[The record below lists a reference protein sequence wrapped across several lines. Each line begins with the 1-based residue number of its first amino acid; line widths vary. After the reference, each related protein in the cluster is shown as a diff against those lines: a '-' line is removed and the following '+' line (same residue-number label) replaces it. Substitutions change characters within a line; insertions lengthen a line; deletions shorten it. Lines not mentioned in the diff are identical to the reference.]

1 MQGIK
6 QMADDIRSWLHREGF
21 EKYIDAFLENEVDM
35 AALPFLT
42 DNDLSE
48 LGVSL
53 GSRRKMMSSIAQ
65 YVAAQNRD
73 EGRSFD
79 LQLIHRQVTI
89 LYAQIDETKLPVS
102 EGAGTQFHQL
112 LDSCFECIEKVG
124 AEFGG
129 TIDSRIGSA
138 VMIVFGAPLAHTDDP
153 ERALRAALEI
163 HRMSAA
169 FKTAFTVKIGVASGQ
184 VVAGHENG
192 SVSKKYTVT
201 GDSVNLAVRLTDLAM
216 SRQTL
221 VSAAVKNAL
230 GNRFHGELLGEK
242 VLDGLNTS
250 ISVWRLGRVSSL
262 RGASPYAFVG
272 RRRYLHQFS
281 LALEQCVEDQSGQI
295 FLVRGEA
302 GIGKTRLTDEFGKL
316 AVEKGFACHTGLVL
330 DFGTAKGQDAI
341 RSLLRNILEIIP
353 GGRKK
358 ERREALERVIFEGIL
373 DESQRVFLN
382 DLLNLPQPADLGGTY
397 DAMDNEA
404 RNLGKQE
411 AVAQM
416 IAAIGQ
422 KKPLMLKIEDIHW
435 ADPVI
440 LSHVAKIYHVLTDC
454 PVLLVLTVRNS
465 GDPFA
470 GPRAPELDSV
480 SFTTVELSP
489 LNPEEAAGIAK
500 AFPNLNSQLIQTCIA
515 RAEGNPLYLDQ
526 LLRNAHELE
535 KDQIP
540 GTIQGIVQARLDT
553 LTMPD
558 REALQAASIL
568 GQRFSTDAIEAL
580 VDAADFDPENLLRN
594 ALIKPIPGGFQF
606 SHALIR
612 EGVYA
617 SLIETR
623 RLSFHKRAAVF
634 FRETDPV
641 LRAEHLEKAEDPE
654 ASQAYLDAAK
664 LQLRAFRP
672 DVALSLVE
680 RGLVLPGDDTIRF
693 ELRYMQGD
701 LCRHLSEI
709 DKSIRSF
716 ETALEIY
723 DTEEQFCRA
732 HVGLATAL
740 RIVGRSDDALTCLT
754 KIQKIALKNRFIE
767 ILAEIHFLRGNIFFP
782 RSMIKECMEEHKIS
796 LQYAKEV
803 GSFEGEARALGG
815 LGDASYGAGR
825 MRTAHQYF
833 KQCVELAEKHEF
845 TRIAVANMPMIAWT
859 ALFLNN
865 LDLAVE
871 VAKDAIEKAI
881 ATSDKRAGLIGHMC
895 LLEIMFCQRD
905 FEAMKLQGEQSRE
918 ATLKMDSALFQ
929 PASMICHARYQFHV
943 ENDPVAAIET
953 CRAAFKI
960 CRETGEGFMGPW
972 TLGAAAQVS
981 VKQEDHQWAIDEG
994 NRILKSSV
1002 ISHNYFFFYAFAIE
1016 SCALQ
1021 KEWHE
1026 VIRYADALEKITARE
1041 PLGWS
1046 DFYIEVGR
1054 SLADIGVNGE
1064 NARNIQRLKE
1074 IKAEADDCG
1083 QTAMSA
1089 LLSEALTME

>member
-1 MQGIK
+1 
-6 QMADDIRSWLHREGF
+6 MADDIRRWLHEEGF
-21 EKYIDAFLENEVDM
+21 EKHIDAFLENEVDM

-42 DNDLSE
+42 DSDLSE
-48 LGVSL
+48 LGVPL

-65 YVAAQNRD
+65 YVAFQQ
-73 EGRSFD
+73 EGNGRPSD

-89 LYAQIDETKLPVS
+89 LYTQIDDANLSLTQGPEKLPS
-102 EGAGTQFHQL
+102 QM
-112 LDSCFECIEKVG
+112 LDSCFECVETIG

-129 TIDSRIGSA
+129 TIESRAGNA
-138 VMIVFGAPLAHTDDP
+138 AMIVFGAPVAHTDDP

-163 HRMSAA
+163 HRRATAFKAA
-169 FKTAFTVKIGVASGQ
+169 FKVKIGVASGQ
-184 VVAGHENG
+184 VVAGHEKEA
-192 SVSKKYTVT
+192 SYTVT
-201 GDSVNLAVRLTDLAM
+201 GDSVNLAVRLTDLATFQ
-216 SRQTL
+216 QTL

-230 GNRFHGELLGEK
+230 GDRFHGELLGEK
-242 VLDGLNTS
+242 IHNGLKS
-250 ISVWRLGRVSSL
+250 SVSVWRLGRVSSL

-281 LALEQCVEDQSGQI
+281 LALEQCAEDRSGQI
-295 FLVRGEA
+295 FLIRGEA
-302 GIGKTRLTDEFGKL
+302 GIGKTRLSDEFGKL
-316 AVEKGFACHTGLVL
+316 AKTKGFACHSGLVL

-358 ERREALERVIFEGIL
+358 ERREALERVISQGIL
-373 DESQRVFLN
+373 NESQRVFLN

-440 LSHVAKIYHVLTDC
+440 LSHVAQIYQVLADC
-454 PVLLVLTVRNS
+454 PVLLVLTTRNS
-465 GDPFA
+465 GDPFTK
-470 GPRAPELDSV
+470 PRARELEGI

-500 AFPNLNSQLIQTCIA
+500 AFPNLNNQLIQTCIA

-553 LTMPD
+553 LTTPD

-568 GQRFSTDAIEAL
+568 GQRFSIDAIEAL
-580 VDAADFDPENLLRN
+580 IEAADFDPENLLKN
-594 ALIKPIPGGFQF
+594 ALIKPAPAGYQF

-623 RLSFHKRAAVF
+623 KLAFHKRAAAF
-634 FRETDPV
+634 YQDADPV
-641 LRAEHLEKAEDPE
+641 LRAEHLEKAEDTT
-654 ASQAYLDAAK
+654 AAYAYLEAAK
-664 LQLRAFRP
+664 LQLSAFRP

-680 RGLVLPGDDTIRF
+680 RGLALSVDDTIKF
-693 ELRYMQGD
+693 ELRYLQGD

-709 DKSIRSF
+709 DKSIKSF
-716 ETALEIY
+716 EKALELY

-740 RIVGRSDDALTCLT
+740 RIVDRSDDALTCLT
-754 KIQKIALKNRFIE
+754 KIQNIALKNRFIE

-825 MRTAHQYF
+825 MQTAHQYF

-865 LDLAVE
+865 LDLAVK
-871 VAKDAIEKAI
+871 VAKDAIEKAV

-905 FEAMKLQGEQSRE
+905 FEGMKLQGEQSRE

-929 PASMICHARYQFHV
+929 PASMICHARYQFHI
-943 ENDPVAAIET
+943 ENDPAAAMET
-953 CRAAFKI
+953 CRTAFKI

-972 TLGAAAQVS
+972 TLGAAAQIATEQ
-981 VKQEDHQWAIDEG
+981 KDRRWALDEG
-994 NRILKSSV
+994 NRILQSSV

-1021 KEWHE
+1021 GEWHE

-1046 DFYIEVGR
+1046 NFYIEVGR
-1054 SLADIGVNGE
+1054 SLADIGVNGK
-1064 NARNIQRLKE
+1064 NAKNVQRLEE
-1074 IKAEADDCG
+1074 IKADADDCG
-1083 QTAMSA
+1083 QLAMSA
-1089 LLSEALTME
+1089 LLSNVLAT